1 MFGTSWVVVETGQPE
16 DNTWDKET
24 VTSATTE
31 NLQANQIN
39 ECPNLGKKHIGSLKT
54 SEVKMMSEF
63 RSVVHNWICVL
74 KYIRSEIFGSLFATS
89 S

>member
-39 ECPNLGKKHIGSLKT
+39 ECPNLSKKHIGS
-54 SEVKMMSEF
+54 
-63 RSVVHNWICVL
+63 
-74 KYIRSEIFGSLFATS
+74 
-89 S
+89 